1 MKHRHCEENEALQS
15 GRNHRVRSS
24 WRRCAA
30 GVGTLGLVLGA
41 PALADDAAPVPAVGL
56 DKLLKLPDSHRV
68 EAAVEERG
76 GATSS
81 EWRSR
86 FQKAREDLD
95 STQRRLRETRE
106 ELKKVAGEKNSW
118 NIGAPGGGQNPD
130 SMRDT
135 PLDYRL
141 SQEIRNLREEVE
153 RLKHRMTDLVVEAN
167 LAGVPEGWREPE
179 VAAGA
184 RDATPGRLP

>member
-1 MKHRHCEENEALQS
+1 MQS
-15 GRNHRVRSS
+15 GRNQRLRSD
-24 WRRCAA
+24 WRRRVSAA
-30 GVGTLGLVLGA
+30 GLLWLAVGA
-41 PALADDAAPVPAVGL
+41 AAFADDVAPVPAVGL
-56 DKLLKLPDSHRV
+56 DKLLRLPDSHKV

-86 FQKAREDLD
+86 FQKARDDLD
-95 STQRRLRETRE
+95 TTRQKLRDTRE
-106 ELKKVAGEKNSW
+106 ELKKVAGEKDSW
-118 NIGAPGGGQNPD
+118 NIGAPGGGQNPE

-153 RLKHRMTDLVVEAN
+153 RLELRMTDLIVEAN
-167 LAGVPEGWREPE
+167 LAGVPEAWREPD
-179 VAAGA
+179 VAAEA
-184 RDATPGRLP
+184 RDARPSRLP